1 MAMLPGLQFN
11 VSQQLKLTP
20 QLQQSIK
27 ILQHSA
33 IELQEAINEALD
45 SNIML
50 ELEQESESIETSDY
64 ESDYQA
70 IDETYDHGD
79 DHEMTSLTEFNS
91 VGDDLSIDHH
101 KTLSDTLDCQWDDL
115 FDKDGN
121 EAAVEQSEFDDFSVT
136 SHHDNDDYT
145 PAESYTSAHEDLYTH
160 LKWQVDTFSWGTD
173 IQQAIAYYL
182 IDMINEQG
190 YLSHSVDEV
199 INAIS
204 ENESFT
210 PDDDDIETVLTL
222 IQDNFDPSGVGA
234 RSIQECLTIQ
244 LSGVMPQ
251 TPLVKTAIRLLNEKF
266 DWFAHGDFTRLK
278 RVYALDDNNWNALIQ
293 LIQSLNPKPGLS
305 YIDGEREVIIPDLII
320 KRDKKGWKVE
330 LNPNAYPR
338 VRVNS
343 EYVDLLKH
351 IDKSSRNQT
360 QAEAIKEKLLEAR
373 GLIKS
378 IQSRGETLLKVG
390 AYLVAEQAKFLDEGD
405 VAMKPLVLRDV
416 ADALSLHESTISRAT
431 TQKYMQTPRGTFELK
446 YFFSSS
452 VSQYGPQD
460 QSAVAI
466 KARMKQLID
475 AEDPKKPISDQD
487 LVDKLEAMK
496 ISVARRTVAKYR
508 EAMGIASSSQRKVR
522 R

>member
-33 IELQEAINEALD
+33 IELQEAISEALD

-50 ELEQESESIETSDY
+50 EVEIEDGAPDNNDVHDLQDSLAESYDDNDDY
-64 ESDYQA
+64 S
-70 IDETYDHGD
+70 G
-79 DHEMTSLTEFNS
+79 LTEFNIIA
-91 VGDDLSIDHH
+91 DDASIDHRNNL
-101 KTLSDTLDCQWDDL
+101 TDNLDCQWDDL
-115 FDKDGN
+115 YDKDGN
-121 EAAVEQSEFDDFSVT
+121 ESPVTHSEFEDFSVT

-145 PAESYTSAHEDLYTH
+145 PAESYTAAHEDLYSH
-160 LKWQVDTFSWGTD
+160 LKWQVDTFTWGSD

-182 IDMINEQG
+182 IDLIDDKG
-190 YLSHSVDEV
+190 YLSSQLDAVIEAIQNNEVFIPDED
-199 INAIS
+199 
-204 ENESFT
+204 E
-210 PDDDDIETVLTL
+210 IETVLTL
-222 IQDNFDPSGVGA
+222 IQDNFDPAGVAA
-234 RSIQECLTIQ
+234 RSIQECLLIQ
-244 LSGVMPQ
+244 LKGLIPQ
-251 TPLVKTAIRLLNEKF
+251 TELIQTATRMMNERF

-278 RVYALDDNNWNALIQ
+278 RVYGLDDQDWAAMLR

-305 YIDGEREVIIPDLII
+305 FADSEREVIIPDLII

-338 VRVNS
+338 VRVNN
-343 EYVDLLKH
+343 EYVDLLKQL
-351 IDKSSRNQT
+351 DKSSRSQE
-360 QAEAIKEKLLEAR
+360 QADAMKDKLLEAR

-390 AYLVAEQAKFLDEGD
+390 AYLVAEQAKFLDEGE
-405 VAMKPLVLRDV
+405 VSMKPLVLRDV
-416 ADALSLHESTISRAT
+416 ADALGLHESTISRAT
-431 TQKYMQTPRGTFELK
+431 TQKYMQTPRGTYELK

-460 QSAVAI
+460 QSAIAI
-466 KARMKQLID
+466 KARIKQLID
-475 AEDPKKPISDQD
+475 AENPQKPISDQD
-487 LVDKLEAMK
+487 LVDKLETMK

-508 EAMGIASSSQRKVR
+508 EALGIPSSTQRKVR

>member
-50 ELEQESESIETSDY
+50 EVELEDASPQGESNNLLSDSS
-64 ESDYQA
+64 EH
-70 IDETYDHGD
+70 YDD
-79 DHEMTSLTEFNS
+79 LDVVALAEFNS
-91 VGDDLSIDHH
+91 VADDASIDHRNSL
-101 KTLSDTLDCQWDDL
+101 TDNLDCQWDDL

-121 EAAVEQSEFDDFSVT
+121 EAPVQHSEFEDFSIT

-145 PAESYTSAHEDLYTH
+145 PAESYTAAHEDLYSH

-182 IDMINEQG
+182 IDLIDEQG
-190 YLSHSVDEV
+190 YLNNDLNEV
-199 INAIS
+199 IEAIS

-210 PDDDDIETVLTL
+210 PDEDDIETVLTL
-222 IQDNFDPSGVGA
+222 IQENFDPAGVGA
-234 RSIQECLTIQ
+234 RSIQECLLIQ
-244 LSGVMPQ
+244 LKGMLPQ
-251 TPLVKTAIRLLNEKF
+251 TALIKTASAMLSEKF

-278 RVYALDDNNWNALIQ
+278 RVYALSDSAWQDMLG

-305 YIDGEREVIIPDLII
+305 FADSEREVIIPDLII

-338 VRVNS
+338 VRVNN

-351 IDKSSRNQT
+351 LDKSTRSQPE
-360 QAEAIKEKLLEAR
+360 AELMKEKLAEAR

-390 AYLVAEQAKFLDEGD
+390 AYLVAEQAKFLDEGE
-405 VAMKPLVLRDV
+405 VSMKPLVLRDV
-416 ADALSLHESTISRAT
+416 ADALGLHESTISRAT
-431 TQKYMQTPRGTFELK
+431 TQKYMQTPRGTYELK

-466 KARMKQLID
+466 KARIKQLID

-487 LVDKLEAMK
+487 LVDKLETMK

>member
-33 IELQEAINEALD
+33 IELQEAISEALD

-50 ELEQESESIETSDY
+50 ELEIDDLTSSTHEASLSDTESLHDY
-64 ESDYQA
+64 E
-70 IDETYDHGD
+70 ETDGS
-79 DHEMTSLTEFNS
+79 SLNEFNPAA
-91 VGDDLSIDHH
+91 DDLSIDHRS
-101 KTLSDTLDCQWDDL
+101 TLSDTLDCQWDDL
-115 FDKDGN
+115 YDKDGN
-121 EAAVEQSEFDDFSVT
+121 QAPVEQSEFEDFSVT

-145 PAESYTSAHEDLYTH
+145 PAESYTAAHEDLYSH
-160 LKWQVDTFSWGTD
+160 LKWQVDTFTWGTD

-182 IDMINEQG
+182 IDLIDEQG
-190 YLSHSVDEV
+190 YLSTD
-199 INAIS
+199 INQIIESIA
-204 ENESFT
+204 EHESFS

-222 IQDNFDPSGVGA
+222 IQDNFDPAGVGA
-234 RSIQECLTIQ
+234 RSIQECLLIQ
-244 LSGVMPQ
+244 LKGIMPQ
-251 TPLVKTAIRLLNEKF
+251 TELVSTTTRLIEERF

-278 RVYALDDNNWNALIQ
+278 RIYGLNDEGWQALIE

-305 YIDGEREVIIPDLII
+305 FADSEREVIIPDLII

-330 LNPNAYPR
+330 LNPSAYPR
-338 VRVNS
+338 VRVNN

-351 IDKSSRNQT
+351 LDKSSRSQE
-360 QAEAIKEKLLEAR
+360 QADAMKEKLLEAR

-416 ADALSLHESTISRAT
+416 ADALGLHESTISRAT
-431 TQKYMQTPRGTFELK
+431 TQKYMQTPRGTYELK

-466 KARMKQLID
+466 KARIKQLID
-475 AEDPKKPISDQD
+475 AENPKKPISDQD
-487 LVDKLEAMK
+487 LVDKLEAMN

>member
-33 IELQEAINEALD
+33 IELQEAIGEALD

-50 ELEQESESIETSDY
+50 ELD
-64 ESDYQA
+64 
-70 IDETYDHGD
+70 IDDTQSPSTPATNDTENTHDL
-79 DHEMTSLTEFNS
+79 HEDVELNNLTEFNS
-91 VGDDLSIDHH
+91 VTNDPNIDHINNL
-101 KTLSDTLDCQWDDL
+101 TDNLDCQWDDL

-121 EAAVEQSEFDDFSVT
+121 ESRVEHSEFEDFSVT

-145 PAESYTSAHEDLYTH
+145 PAESYTAAHEDLYSH
-160 LKWQVDTFSWGTD
+160 LKWQVDTFTWGTD

-182 IDMINEQG
+182 IDLIDEQG
-190 YLSHSVDEV
+190 YFSNDLDQV
-199 INAIS
+199 IEAIS
-204 ENESFT
+204 ANESFT
-210 PDDDDIETVLTL
+210 PDEDDVETILTL
-222 IQDNFDPSGVGA
+222 IQDNFDPPGVGA
-234 RSIQECLTIQ
+234 RSIQECLVIQ
-244 LSGVMPQ
+244 LKGMIPQ
-251 TPLVKTAIRLLNEKF
+251 TPLIHTSISMLSERF

-278 RVYALDDNNWNALIQ
+278 RVYGFNDQSWSDFMN

-305 YIDGEREVIIPDLII
+305 FADSEREVIIPDLII

-330 LNPNAYPR
+330 LNPSAYPR
-338 VRVNS
+338 VRVNN

-351 IDKSSRNQT
+351 LDKSSRSQE
-360 QAEAIKEKLLEAR
+360 QADAMKEKLLEAR

-405 VAMKPLVLRDV
+405 VAMKPMVLRDV
-416 ADALSLHESTISRAT
+416 ADALGLHESTISRAT
-431 TQKYMQTPRGTFELK
+431 TQKYMQTPRGTYELK

-466 KARMKQLID
+466 KARIKQLID

-487 LVDKLEAMK
+487 LVDKLESMK

-508 EAMGIASSSQRKVR
+508 EAMGIGSSSQRKVR

>member
-33 IELQEAINEALD
+33 IELQEAISEALD

-50 ELEQESESIETSDY
+50 ELEMDDAVSPGSDSADIERYNEINEDLEPTGLS
-64 ESDYQA
+64 
-70 IDETYDHGD
+70 
-79 DHEMTSLTEFNS
+79 EFNS
-91 VGDDLSIDHH
+91 VSDDSSIDHRSNL
-101 KTLSDTLDCQWDDL
+101 TDNLDCQWDDL

-121 EAAVEQSEFDDFSVT
+121 EAPATQSEFEDFSVT

-145 PAESYTSAHEDLYTH
+145 PAESYTAAHEDLYTH
-160 LKWQVDTFSWGTD
+160 LKWQVDTFTWGTD

-182 IDMINEQG
+182 IDLIDENG
-190 YLSHSVDEV
+190 YFSSELAEV
-199 INAIS
+199 IEAIS

-210 PDDDDIETVLTL
+210 PDEDDIETVLTL
-222 IQDNFDPSGVGA
+222 IQDNFDPAGVGA
-234 RSIQECLTIQ
+234 RSIEECLLIQ
-244 LSGVMPQ
+244 LKGILPQ
-251 TPLVKTAIRLLNEKF
+251 TQPVQTAIRLLSERF

-278 RVYALDDNNWNALIQ
+278 RVYGLNEASWAELMN

-305 YIDGEREVIIPDLII
+305 FADSEREVIIPDLII

-338 VRVNS
+338 VRVNN

-351 IDKSSRNQT
+351 LDKSTRSQE
-360 QAEAIKEKLLEAR
+360 QADAMKEKLLEAR

-390 AYLVAEQAKFLDEGD
+390 AYLVAEQAKFLDEGE

-416 ADALSLHESTISRAT
+416 ADALGLHESTISRAT
-431 TQKYMQTPRGTFELK
+431 TQKYMQTPRGTYELK

-466 KARMKQLID
+466 KARIKQLID
-475 AEDPKKPISDQD
+475 GEDPKKPISDQD

-508 EAMGIASSSQRKVR
+508 EAMGIGSSSQRKVR

>member
-33 IELQEAINEALD
+33 IELQEAISEALD
-45 SNIML
+45 GNIML
-50 ELEQESESIETSDY
+50 ELD
-64 ESDYQA
+64 
-70 IDETYDHGD
+70 IDDTQSPSTPATNDTENTHDL
-79 DHEMTSLTEFNS
+79 HEDFEFNNLTEFNS
-91 VGDDLSIDHH
+91 VTNDPNIDHINNL
-101 KTLSDTLDCQWDDL
+101 TDNLDCQLDDL

-121 EAAVEQSEFDDFSVT
+121 ESRVEHSEFEDFSVT

-145 PAESYTSAHEDLYTH
+145 PAESYTAAHEDLYSH
-160 LKWQVDTFSWGTD
+160 LKWQVDTFTWGTD

-182 IDMINEQG
+182 IDLIDEQG
-190 YLSHSVDEV
+190 YFSSDLDQV
-199 INAIS
+199 IEAIS
-204 ENESFT
+204 ANESFT
-210 PDDDDIETVLTL
+210 PDEDDVETILTL
-222 IQDNFDPSGVGA
+222 IQDNFDPPGVGA
-234 RSIQECLTIQ
+234 RSIQECLVIQ
-244 LSGVMPQ
+244 LKGMIPQ
-251 TPLVKTAIRLLNEKF
+251 TPLIHTSISMLSERF

-278 RVYALDDNNWNALIQ
+278 RVYGFNDQSWSDFMN

-305 YIDGEREVIIPDLII
+305 FADSEREVIIPDLII
-320 KRDKKGWKVE
+320 RRDKKGWKIE

-338 VRVNS
+338 VRVNN

-351 IDKSSRNQT
+351 LDKSSRSQE
-360 QAEAIKEKLLEAR
+360 QADAMKEKLLEAR

-405 VAMKPLVLRDV
+405 VAMKPMVLRDV
-416 ADALSLHESTISRAT
+416 ADALGLHESTISRAT
-431 TQKYMQTPRGTFELK
+431 TQKYMQTPRGTYELK

-466 KARMKQLID
+466 KARIKQLID

-487 LVDKLEAMK
+487 LVDKLESMK

-508 EAMGIASSSQRKVR
+508 EAMGIGSSSQRKVR

>member
-33 IELQEAINEALD
+33 IELQEAIGEALD

-50 ELEQESESIETSDY
+50 ELDM
-64 ESDYQA
+64 
-70 IDETYDHGD
+70 D
-79 DHEMTSLTEFNS
+79 DATPPSAPTVNDTENTHELHEDFELNNLTEFNS
-91 VGDDLSIDHH
+91 VTNDPNIDHINNL
-101 KTLSDTLDCQWDDL
+101 TDNLDCQWDDL

-121 EAAVEQSEFDDFSVT
+121 ESRVEHSEFEDFSVT

-145 PAESYTSAHEDLYTH
+145 PAESYTAAHEDLYSH
-160 LKWQVDTFSWGTD
+160 LKWQVDTFTWGTD

-182 IDMINEQG
+182 IDLIDEQG
-190 YLSHSVDEV
+190 YFSNDLDQV
-199 INAIS
+199 IEAIS
-204 ENESFT
+204 ANESFT
-210 PDDDDIETVLTL
+210 PDEDDVETILTL
-222 IQDNFDPSGVGA
+222 IQDNFDPPGVGA
-234 RSIQECLTIQ
+234 RSIQECLVIQ
-244 LSGVMPQ
+244 LKGMIPQ
-251 TPLVKTAIRLLNEKF
+251 TPLIHTSISMLSERF

-278 RVYALDDNNWNALIQ
+278 RVYGFNDQSWSDFMN

-305 YIDGEREVIIPDLII
+305 FADSEREVIIPDLII

-330 LNPNAYPR
+330 LNPSAYPR
-338 VRVNS
+338 VRVNN

-351 IDKSSRNQT
+351 LDKSSRSQE
-360 QAEAIKEKLLEAR
+360 QADAMKEKLLEAR

-405 VAMKPLVLRDV
+405 VAMKPMVLRDV
-416 ADALSLHESTISRAT
+416 ADALGLHESTISRAT
-431 TQKYMQTPRGTFELK
+431 TQKYMQTPRGTYELK

-466 KARMKQLID
+466 KARIKQLID

-487 LVDKLEAMK
+487 LVDKLESMK

-508 EAMGIASSSQRKVR
+508 EAMGIGSSSQRKVR

>member
-33 IELQEAINEALD
+33 IELQEAISEALD

-50 ELEQESESIETSDY
+50 ELDM
-64 ESDYQA
+64 
-70 IDETYDHGD
+70 D
-79 DHEMTSLTEFNS
+79 DATPPSTSLVNDPENTYELHEDVELNNHTEFNS
-91 VGDDLSIDHH
+91 VTNDPNIDHINNL
-101 KTLSDTLDCQWDDL
+101 TDNLDCQWDDL

-121 EAAVEQSEFDDFSVT
+121 ESRVEHSEFEDFSVT

-145 PAESYTSAHEDLYTH
+145 PAESYTAAHEDLYSH
-160 LKWQVDTFSWGTD
+160 LKWQVDTFTWGTD
-173 IQQAIAYYL
+173 IQQVIAYYL
-182 IDMINEQG
+182 IDLIDEQG
-190 YLSHSVDEV
+190 YFSSDLDQV
-199 INAIS
+199 IEAIS
-204 ENESFT
+204 ANESFT
-210 PDDDDIETVLTL
+210 PDEDDVETILTL
-222 IQDNFDPSGVGA
+222 IQDNFDPPGVGA
-234 RSIQECLTIQ
+234 RSIQECLVIQ
-244 LSGVMPQ
+244 LKGMIPQ
-251 TPLVKTAIRLLNEKF
+251 TPLIHTSITMLNERF

-278 RVYALDDNNWNALIQ
+278 RVYGFNDQTWSDFMN
-293 LIQSLNPKPGLS
+293 LIQSLNPKPGLAFADS
-305 YIDGEREVIIPDLII
+305 EREVIIPDLII
-320 KRDKKGWKVE
+320 KRDKKGWKIE

-338 VRVNS
+338 VRVNN

-351 IDKSSRNQT
+351 LDKSSRSQQ
-360 QAEAIKEKLLEAR
+360 QADAMKEKLLEAR

-405 VAMKPLVLRDV
+405 VAMKPMVLRDV
-416 ADALSLHESTISRAT
+416 ADALGLHESTISRAT
-431 TQKYMQTPRGTFELK
+431 TQKYMQTPRGTYELK

-466 KARMKQLID
+466 KARIKQLID

-487 LVDKLEAMK
+487 LVDKLEGIK

-508 EAMGIASSSQRKVR
+508 EAMGIPSSSQRKVR

>member
-33 IELQEAINEALD
+33 IELQEAISEALD

-50 ELEQESESIETSDY
+50 ELEMDDAVSPGSDSADIERYNEINEDLEPTGLS
-64 ESDYQA
+64 
-70 IDETYDHGD
+70 
-79 DHEMTSLTEFNS
+79 EFNS
-91 VGDDLSIDHH
+91 VSDDSSIDHRSNL
-101 KTLSDTLDCQWDDL
+101 TDNLDCQWDDL

-121 EAAVEQSEFDDFSVT
+121 EAPATQSEFEDFSVT

-145 PAESYTSAHEDLYTH
+145 PAESYTAAHEDLYTH
-160 LKWQVDTFSWGTD
+160 LKWQVDTFTWGTD

-182 IDMINEQG
+182 IDLIDENG
-190 YLSHSVDEV
+190 YFSSELAEV
-199 INAIS
+199 IEAIS

-210 PDDDDIETVLTL
+210 PDEDDIETVLTL
-222 IQDNFDPSGVGA
+222 IQDNFDPAGVGA
-234 RSIQECLTIQ
+234 HSIEECLLIQ
-244 LSGVMPQ
+244 LKGILPQ
-251 TPLVKTAIRLLNEKF
+251 TQPVQTAIRLLSERF

-278 RVYALDDNNWNALIQ
+278 RVYGLNEASWAELMN

-305 YIDGEREVIIPDLII
+305 FADSEREVIIPDLII

-338 VRVNS
+338 VRVNN

-351 IDKSSRNQT
+351 LDKSTRSQE
-360 QAEAIKEKLLEAR
+360 QADAMKEKLLEAR

-390 AYLVAEQAKFLDEGD
+390 AYLVAEQAKFLDEGE

-416 ADALSLHESTISRAT
+416 ADALGLHESTISRAT
-431 TQKYMQTPRGTFELK
+431 TQKYMQTPRGTYELK

-466 KARMKQLID
+466 KARIKQLID
-475 AEDPKKPISDQD
+475 GEDPKKPISDQD

-508 EAMGIASSSQRKVR
+508 EAMGIGSSSQRKVR

>member
-33 IELQEAINEALD
+33 IELQEAISEALD

-50 ELEQESESIETSDY
+50 ELELDEPIASNY
-64 ESDYQA
+64 EDNPVELDAFNS
-70 IDETYDHGD
+70 HD
-79 DHEMTSLTEFNS
+79 DTEISSLSEFNS
-91 VGDDLSIDHH
+91 ASDDTNIDHRS
-101 KTLSDTLDCQWDDL
+101 TLADNLDCQWDDL
-115 FDKDGN
+115 YDKDGN
-121 EAAVEQSEFDDFSVT
+121 EAPATHSEFEDFSLT

-145 PAESYTSAHEDLYTH
+145 PPESYTSAHEDLYSH
-160 LKWQVDTFSWGTD
+160 LKWQVDTFTWGTD

-182 IDMINEQG
+182 IDLIDEQG
-190 YLSHSVDEV
+190 YLTTPMPDIIQSIAEH
-199 INAIS
+199 
-204 ENESFT
+204 ESFQ
-210 PDDDDIETVLTL
+210 PDEDDIETVLSL
-222 IQDNFDPSGVGA
+222 IQDNFDPAGVGA
-234 RSIQECLTIQ
+234 RSIQECLLIQ
-244 LSGVMPQ
+244 LKGRIPQ
-251 TPLVKTAIRLLNEKF
+251 TPLISTSIKLLSEKF

-278 RVYALDDNNWNALIQ
+278 RVYGLNDPDWDAFLSLV
-293 LIQSLNPKPGLS
+293 QSLNPKPGLEYADS
-305 YIDGEREVIIPDLII
+305 EREVIIPDIII

-330 LNPNAYPR
+330 LNPTAYPR
-338 VRVNS
+338 VRVNN

-351 IDKSSRNQT
+351 LDKSSRSQE
-360 QAEAIKEKLLEAR
+360 QADAMKEKLLEAR

-390 AYLVAEQAKFLDEGD
+390 AYLVAEQAKFLEEGD
-405 VAMKPLVLRDV
+405 VGMKPLVLRDV
-416 ADALSLHESTISRAT
+416 ADALGLHESTISRAT
-431 TQKYMQTPRGTFELK
+431 TQKYMQTPRGTYELK

-460 QSAVAI
+460 QSAIAI
-466 KARMKQLID
+466 KARIKQLID

-487 LVDKLEAMK
+487 LVDKLETMK

-508 EAMGIASSSQRKVR
+508 EAMNIASSSQRKVR

>member
-33 IELQEAINEALD
+33 IELQEAIGEALD

-50 ELEQESESIETSDY
+50 ELDMDDTPPSEQTTSDIETTHDFHDDT
-64 ESDYQA
+64 ESN
-70 IDETYDHGD
+70 
-79 DHEMTSLTEFNS
+79 SLTEFNS
-91 VGDDLSIDHH
+91 VTNDPNIDHINNL
-101 KTLSDTLDCQWDDL
+101 TDNLDCQWDDL

-121 EAAVEQSEFDDFSVT
+121 ESRVEHSEFEDFSLT

-145 PAESYTSAHEDLYTH
+145 PAESYTAAHEDLYSH

-182 IDMINEQG
+182 IDLIDEQG
-190 YLSHSVDEV
+190 YLTTELEQVIESIVD
-199 INAIS
+199 
-204 ENESFT
+204 NESFT
-210 PDDDDIETVLTL
+210 PDEDDIETVLTL
-222 IQDNFDPSGVGA
+222 IQDNFDPPGVGA
-234 RSIQECLTIQ
+234 RSIQECLLIQ
-244 LSGVMPQ
+244 LNGIIPQ
-251 TPLVKTAIRLLNEKF
+251 TPLIHTSISMLNERF

-278 RVYALDDNNWNALIQ
+278 RVYGFNDKTWADFMG

-305 YIDGEREVIIPDLII
+305 FADSEREVIIPDLII

-330 LNPNAYPR
+330 LNPSAYPR
-338 VRVNS
+338 VRVNN

-351 IDKSSRNQT
+351 LDKSSRSQK
-360 QAEAIKEKLLEAR
+360 QADAMKEKLLEAR

-416 ADALSLHESTISRAT
+416 ADALGLHESTISRAT
-431 TQKYMQTPRGTFELK
+431 TQKYMQTPRGTYELK

-466 KARMKQLID
+466 KARIKQLID

-487 LVDKLEAMK
+487 LVDKLEIMK

-508 EAMGIASSSQRKVR
+508 EAMGIGSSSQRKVR

>member
-33 IELQEAINEALD
+33 IELQEAISEALD

-50 ELEQESESIETSDY
+50 ELEMDDASASSPNESAELTNF
-64 ESDYQA
+64 
-70 IDETYDHGD
+70 D
-79 DHEMTSLTEFNS
+79 DVDADTEFDTLSEFNS
-91 VGDDLSIDHH
+91 VSDDHSIDHRNNL
-101 KTLSDTLDCQWDDL
+101 TENLDCQWDDL

-121 EAAVEQSEFDDFSVT
+121 EAPIQQSEFEDFSVT
-136 SHHDNDDYT
+136 SHHENDDYT
-145 PAESYTSAHEDLYTH
+145 PAESYTAAHEDLYSH
-160 LKWQVDTFSWGTD
+160 LKWQVDTFTWGTD

-182 IDMINEQG
+182 IDSIDEQG
-190 YLSHSVDEV
+190 YLSSDLDQV
-199 INAIS
+199 IEAIS
-204 ENESFT
+204 ENERFT
-210 PDDDDIETVLTL
+210 PNEDDIETVLTL
-222 IQDNFDPSGVGA
+222 IQDNFDPAGVGA
-234 RSIQECLTIQ
+234 RSIQECLLIQ
-244 LSGVMPQ
+244 LKGMLPQ
-251 TPLVKTAIRLLNEKF
+251 TALIDTTIRMLSERF

-278 RVYALDDNNWNALIQ
+278 RVYGLDEASWIALMA

-305 YIDGEREVIIPDLII
+305 FADSEREVIIPDLII
-320 KRDKKGWKVE
+320 KRDKKGWKIE

-338 VRVNS
+338 VRVNN

-351 IDKSSRNQT
+351 LDKSSRSQE
-360 QAEAIKEKLLEAR
+360 QAEAMKEKLLEAR

-416 ADALSLHESTISRAT
+416 ADALGLHESTISRAT
-431 TQKYMQTPRGTFELK
+431 TQKYMQTPRGTYELK

-466 KARMKQLID
+466 KARIKQLID

-487 LVDKLEAMK
+487 LVDKLETMK

-508 EAMGIASSSQRKVR
+508 EAMGIPSSSQRKVR

>member
-33 IELQEAINEALD
+33 IELQEAISEALD

-50 ELEQESESIETSDY
+50 ELEIEDATAPKESSELDSFDDFHEDIEFSAL
-64 ESDYQA
+64 S
-70 IDETYDHGD
+70 
-79 DHEMTSLTEFNS
+79 EFNS
-91 VGDDLSIDHH
+91 VSDDLSIDHRNNL
-101 KTLSDTLDCQWDDL
+101 TENLDCQWDDL

-121 EAAVEQSEFDDFSVT
+121 EAPVQQSEFEDFSVT
-136 SHHDNDDYT
+136 SHHENDDYT
-145 PAESYTSAHEDLYTH
+145 PAESYTAAHEDLYTH
-160 LKWQVDTFSWGTD
+160 LKWQVDTFTWGTD

-182 IDMINEQG
+182 IDLIDEQG
-190 YLSHSVDEV
+190 YLSSDLGQV
-199 INAIS
+199 IEAIS
-204 ENESFT
+204 ENEFFT
-210 PDDDDIETVLTL
+210 PSEDDIETVLTL
-222 IQDNFDPSGVGA
+222 IQDNFDPAGIGA
-234 RSIQECLTIQ
+234 RSIQECLLIQ
-244 LSGVMPQ
+244 LKGILPQ
-251 TPLVKTAIRLLNEKF
+251 SELIVTAINMLTERFE
-266 DWFAHGDFTRLK
+266 WFAHGDFTRLK
-278 RVYALDDNNWNALIQ
+278 RVYGFNDTNWSRLMS
-293 LIQSLNPKPGLS
+293 LIQSLNPKPGLAFADS
-305 YIDGEREVIIPDLII
+305 EREVIIPDLII
-320 KRDKKGWKVE
+320 KRERKGWKVE
-330 LNPNAYPR
+330 LNPSAYPR
-338 VRVNS
+338 VKVNN

-351 IDKSSRNQT
+351 LDKSSRSQE
-360 QAEAIKEKLLEAR
+360 QADAMKEKLLEAR

-416 ADALSLHESTISRAT
+416 ADALGLHESTISRAT
-431 TQKYMQTPRGTFELK
+431 TQKYMQTPRGTYELK

-466 KARMKQLID
+466 KARIKQLID

-487 LVDKLEAMK
+487 LVDKLETMK